1 MGNRPVMKTKKLFR
15 ILLLFSVF
23 LIVGSGCKVFQRH
36 HRSNGELISTKPH
49 GRLAPGE
56 IDDMSGKKNGMPA
69 KNNEKAI
76 ERNKKSTEKDK
87 KSEEK
92 NRKQYEPWQNKKH
105 KRR

>member
-1 MGNRPVMKTKKLFR
+1 MKTKKLFR

-23 LIVGSGCKVFQRH
+23 LIVGSGCQVFQRH

-56 IDDMSGKKNGMPA
+56 IDEMSGKENGMPA
-69 KNNEKAI
+69 KKNEKALK
-76 ERNKKSTEKDK
+76 RNKKSTEKDK
-87 KSEEK
+87 KSGEK
-92 NRKQYEPWQNKKH
+92 IRKQNEPWQTKKH

>member
-1 MGNRPVMKTKKLFR
+1 MKTKKLFR

-23 LIVGSGCKVFQRH
+23 LIVGSGCKIFQRH

-49 GRLAPGE
+49 GRLEPGE
-56 IDDMSGKKNGMPA
+56 IDDMSGKKNGNPV
-69 KNNEKAI
+69 KKDEKALG
-76 ERNKKSTEKDK
+76 RNKKSTGKDK

-92 NRKQYEPWQNKKH
+92 IRKQYEPWQSKKH